1 MSTRI
6 FANCR
11 GLRKTNAS
19 PRPVPEFPMLSKFFD
34 PALLRLAE
42 YAKPY
47 KRLITISCFWMVIV
61 SSTTAVT
68 SKLLGLLTQK
78 GFYEQDPAMV
88 IAAPAALILI
98 TLLYAVALVMSNYT
112 MTKVSQ
118 SMLVTVRTQLYNNML
133 RWPLEQYQR
142 FSSGETSSKFVNE
155 ANIALSGATQ
165 AAMVLVRDSLQVLFL
180 FGLLFWQNW
189 QLTLVS
195 CIVGPVAAYLLGII
209 RRRIKAVVHKGQ
221 QAIADTLSCVQEA
234 YGAHRLIK
242 ISDTYDFEKERFRKV
257 NQAIRRTTLD
267 KKKFSSLGTPVTQ
280 VVAMMGVAVVVSFAL
295 IQAQAGRLTVGDF
308 ITFLSA
314 MLFLMQPLQKLAGL
328 NATFTAIAVAARS
341 IFATLDAPVQRDSGR
356 IVLDEVRGE
365 INFENV
371 HVRYPGSDLEALKGI
386 DLNIRAGEHVAFI
399 GHSGSGKTT
408 TVNLLPRFVE
418 VSKGCVR
425 IDGIDLRDCTLE
437 SLRNQIAVVS
447 QDVFLFDATVRENI
461 AYGHPDAT
469 PDDIDA
475 AAKAAALAD
484 VLSGLPQGL
493 DTAVGEG
500 GRLLSG
506 GQRQRISIARAF
518 LKNAPIVILDEAT
531 SALDSDSEQQ
541 IKLALEHLMKDRTCL
556 IIAHRLSVVDNVDR
570 IVALQNGLIVEQ
582 GTPSELM
589 AKGGVYAELKRLQQ
603 IQG

>member
-1 MSTRI
+1 
-6 FANCR
+6 
-11 GLRKTNAS
+11 
-19 PRPVPEFPMLSKFFD
+19 MLSKFFD

-98 TLLYAVALVMSNYT
+98 TLLYAVALVMGNYT

>member
-1 MSTRI
+1 
-6 FANCR
+6 
-11 GLRKTNAS
+11 
-19 PRPVPEFPMLSKFFD
+19 MLSKFFD
-34 PALLRLAE
+34 PALLRLAG

-461 AYGHPDAT
+461 TYGHPDAT

>member
-1 MSTRI
+1 
-6 FANCR
+6 
-11 GLRKTNAS
+11 
-19 PRPVPEFPMLSKFFD
+19 MLSKFFD
-34 PALLRLAE
+34 PALLRLAG

-556 IIAHRLSVVDNVDR
+556 LIAHRLSVVDNVDR

>member
-1 MSTRI
+1 
-6 FANCR
+6 
-11 GLRKTNAS
+11 
-19 PRPVPEFPMLSKFFD
+19 MLSKFFD
-34 PALLRLAE
+34 PALLRLAG

-47 KRLITISCFWMVIV
+47 KRLITLSCFWTVIV

-118 SMLVTVRTQLYNNML
+118 SMLVTVRAQLYNNML

-142 FSSGETSSKFVNE
+142 FSSGDASSKFVNE

-189 QLTLVS
+189 QLTFVS

-209 RRRIKAVVHKGQ
+209 RKRIKAVVHKGQ
-221 QAIADTLSCVQEA
+221 RAIADTLSCVQEV

-242 ISDTYDFEKERFRKV
+242 ISDTYGFEKERFRKV

-295 IQAQAGRLTVGDF
+295 MQARSGALTVGDF

-328 NATFTAIAVAARS
+328 NATFTAIGVAARS
-341 IFATLDAPVQRDSGR
+341 IFAMIDAPVQKDSGKV
-356 IVLDEVRGE
+356 VLDRVKGF
-365 INFENV
+365 IDFENV
-371 HVRYPGSDLEALKGI
+371 YVRYPGSDLEALKGI
-386 DLNIRAGEHVAFI
+386 SLHIRAGEHVAII
-399 GHSGSGKTT
+399 GYSGSGKTT
-408 TVNLLPRFVE
+408 MINLLPRFVE
-418 VSKGCVR
+418 ISEGSVK
-425 IDGIDLRDCTLE
+425 IDGIDVRDCTLE

-447 QDVFLFDATVRENI
+447 QDVFLFDASIRENV
-461 AYGHPDAT
+461 AYGCPEAT
-469 PDDIDA
+469 QKDIDA
-475 AAKAAALAD
+475 AIEAAALTEALKD
-484 VLSGLPQGL
+484 LPQGL
-493 DTAVGEG
+493 DFKVGEG

-518 LKNAPIVILDEAT
+518 LKNSSIVVLDEAT
-531 SALDSDSEQQ
+531 SALDSKSEHQ
-541 IKLALEHLMKDRTCL
+541 IKQALDRLMKGRTCL
-556 IIAHRLSVVDNVDR
+556 IIAHRLSMMNNIDR
-570 IVALQNGLIVEQ
+570 IVALQEGLIVEE
-582 GTPSELM
+582 GTPSELLS
-589 AKGGVYAELKRLQQ
+589 KNGLYAEFSRLQSSLRHLEPR
-603 IQG
+603 

>member
-1 MSTRI
+1 
-6 FANCR
+6 
-11 GLRKTNAS
+11 
-19 PRPVPEFPMLSKFFD
+19 MLSKFFD
-34 PALLRLAE
+34 PALLRLAG

-88 IAAPAALILI
+88 IAAPVALILI
-98 TLLYAVALVMSNYT
+98 TLLYAVALVMSNYM

-142 FSSGETSSKFVNE
+142 FSSGEASSKFVNE

-195 CIVGPVAAYLLGII
+195 CIVGPVATYLLGII

-242 ISDTYDFEKERFRKV
+242 ISDTYDFEKERFSKV
-257 NQAIRRTTLD
+257 NHAIRRTTLD
-267 KKKFSSLGTPVTQ
+267 KKKLSSLGTPITQ
-280 VVAMMGVAVVVSFAL
+280 VVAMMGVAVVVAFAL

-341 IFATLDAPVQRDSGR
+341 IFAMLDAPVQRDSGR

-386 DLNIRAGEHVAFI
+386 DLHIRAGEHVAFI

-437 SLRNQIAVVS
+437 SLRNQMAVVS

-461 AYGHPDAT
+461 AYGYPDAT

-484 VLSGLPQGL
+484 VLSGLPHGL

-589 AKGGVYAELKRLQQ
+589 AKGGVYAEFKRLQQ

>member
-1 MSTRI
+1 
-6 FANCR
+6 
-11 GLRKTNAS
+11 
-19 PRPVPEFPMLSKFFD
+19 MLSKFFD
-34 PALLRLAE
+34 PALLRLAG

>member
-1 MSTRI
+1 
-6 FANCR
+6 
-11 GLRKTNAS
+11 
-19 PRPVPEFPMLSKFFD
+19 MLSKFFD
-34 PALLRLAE
+34 PVLLRLAA
-42 YAKPY
+42 YARPY
-47 KRLITISCFWMVIV
+47 KRLIAISCFWTVIV

-68 SKLLGLLTQK
+68 SKLLGMLTQR
-78 GFYEQDPAMV
+78 GFYDQNPAM
-88 IAAPAALILI
+88 ITAAPAALILI
-98 TLLYAVALVMSNYT
+98 TLVYAVALVMSNYT

-118 SMLVTVRTQLYNNML
+118 SMLVTMRTQLYNNML
-133 RWPLEQYQR
+133 RWPLEQYQQ
-142 FSSGETSSKFVNE
+142 FSSGEASSKFVNE

-165 AAMVLVRDSLQVLFL
+165 SAMVLVRDSLQVLFL

-209 RRRIKAVVHKGQ
+209 RRRIKAVVRKGQ

-242 ISDTYDFEKERFRKV
+242 ISDTYDFEKERFSKV

-267 KKKFSSLGTPVTQ
+267 KKKLSSLGTPITQ

-295 IQAQAGRLTVGDF
+295 MQAQSGALTVGDF

-328 NATFTAIAVAARS
+328 NATFTTIGVAARS
-341 IFATLDAPVQRDSGR
+341 VFAMMDAPVQQDSGKT
-356 IVLDEVRGE
+356 ILNKVKGE

-371 HVRYPGSDLEALKGI
+371 HVRYPGSELEALKGI
-386 DLNIRAGEHVAFI
+386 SLHIRAGEHVAFI

-418 VSKGCVR
+418 VSEGSVR
-425 IDGIDLRDCTLE
+425 IDGIDIRDCTLE

-447 QDVFLFDATVRENI
+447 QDVFLFDATIRENI
-461 AYGHPDAT
+461 VYGCPDAA
-469 PDDIDA
+469 PEDIDA
-475 AAKAAALAD
+475 AVKAAALAD
-484 VLSGLPQGL
+484 LIGTLPQGL

-531 SALDSDSEQQ
+531 SALDSDSEHQ
-541 IKLALEHLMKDRTCL
+541 IKQALNSLMKGRTCL
-556 IIAHRLSVVDNVDR
+556 IVAHRLSMVDSVDR
-570 IVALQNGLIVEQ
+570 IVVLQKGVIVEE
-582 GTPSELM
+582 GAPSELM
-589 AKGGVYAELKRLQQ
+589 AKDGIYAEFTRLQQ
-603 IQG
+603 FRG

>member
-1 MSTRI
+1 
-6 FANCR
+6 
-11 GLRKTNAS
+11 
-19 PRPVPEFPMLSKFFD
+19 MLSKFFD
-34 PALLRLAE
+34 PVLLRLAA
-42 YAKPY
+42 YARPY
-47 KRLITISCFWMVIV
+47 KRLIAISCFWTVIV

-68 SKLLGLLTQK
+68 SKLLGMLTQR
-78 GFYEQDPAMV
+78 GFYDQNPAM
-88 IAAPAALILI
+88 ITAAPAALILI
-98 TLLYAVALVMSNYT
+98 TLVYAVALVMSNYT

-118 SMLVTVRTQLYNNML
+118 SMHVTMRTQLYNNML
-133 RWPLEQYQR
+133 RWPLEQYQQ
-142 FSSGETSSKFVNE
+142 FSSGEASSKFVNE

-165 AAMVLVRDSLQVLFL
+165 SAMVLVRDSLQVLFL

-209 RRRIKAVVHKGQ
+209 RRRIKAVVRKGQ

-242 ISDTYDFEKERFRKV
+242 ISDTYDFEKERFSKV

-267 KKKFSSLGTPVTQ
+267 KKKLSSLGTPITQ

-295 IQAQAGRLTVGDF
+295 MQAQSGALTVGDF

-328 NATFTAIAVAARS
+328 NATFTTIGVAARS
-341 IFATLDAPVQRDSGR
+341 VFAMMDAPVQQDSGKT
-356 IVLDEVRGE
+356 ILNKVKGE

-371 HVRYPGSDLEALKGI
+371 HVRYPGSELEALKGI
-386 DLNIRAGEHVAFI
+386 SLHIRAGEHVAFI

-418 VSKGCVR
+418 VSEGSVR
-425 IDGIDLRDCTLE
+425 IDGIDIRDCTLE

-447 QDVFLFDATVRENI
+447 QDVFLFDATIRENI
-461 AYGHPDAT
+461 VYGCPDAA
-469 PDDIDA
+469 PEDIDA
-475 AAKAAALAD
+475 AVKAAALAD
-484 VLSGLPQGL
+484 LIGTLPQGL

-531 SALDSDSEQQ
+531 SALDSDSEHQ
-541 IKLALEHLMKDRTCL
+541 IKQALNSLMKGRTCL
-556 IIAHRLSVVDNVDR
+556 IVAHRLSMVDSVDR
-570 IVALQNGLIVEQ
+570 IVVLQKGVIVEE
-582 GTPSELM
+582 GAPSELM
-589 AKGGVYAELKRLQQ
+589 AKDGIYAEFTRLQQ
-603 IQG
+603 FRG

>member
-1 MSTRI
+1 
-6 FANCR
+6 
-11 GLRKTNAS
+11 
-19 PRPVPEFPMLSKFFD
+19 MLSKFFD
-34 PALLRLAE
+34 PALLRLAG

-88 IAAPAALILI
+88 IAAPVALILI
-98 TLLYAVALVMSNYT
+98 TLLYAVALVMSNYM

-142 FSSGETSSKFVNE
+142 FSSGEASSKFVNE

-209 RRRIKAVVHKGQ
+209 RRRIKAVVHQGQ

-242 ISDTYDFEKERFRKV
+242 ISDTYDSEKERFSKV

-267 KKKFSSLGTPVTQ
+267 KKKLSSLGTPITQ
-280 VVAMMGVAVVVSFAL
+280 VVAMMGVAVVVAFAL

-341 IFATLDAPVQRDSGR
+341 IFAMLDAPVQRDSGR

-386 DLNIRAGEHVAFI
+386 DLHIRAGEHVAFI

-437 SLRNQIAVVS
+437 SLRNQMAVVS

-461 AYGHPDAT
+461 AYGYPDAT

-484 VLSGLPQGL
+484 VLSGLPHGL

-541 IKLALEHLMKDRTCL
+541 IKLALEHFMKDRTCL

-589 AKGGVYAELKRLQQ
+589 AKGGVYAEFKRLQQ

>member
-1 MSTRI
+1 
-6 FANCR
+6 
-11 GLRKTNAS
+11 
-19 PRPVPEFPMLSKFFD
+19 MLSKFFD
-34 PALLRLAE
+34 PALLRLAG

-88 IAAPAALILI
+88 IAAPVALILI
-98 TLLYAVALVMSNYT
+98 TLLYAVALVMSNYM

-142 FSSGETSSKFVNE
+142 FSSGEASSKFVNE

-242 ISDTYDFEKERFRKV
+242 ISDTYDFEKERFSKV

-267 KKKFSSLGTPVTQ
+267 KKKLSSLGTPITQ
-280 VVAMMGVAVVVSFAL
+280 VVAMMGVAVVVAFAL

-341 IFATLDAPVQRDSGR
+341 IFAMLDAPVQRDSGR

-386 DLNIRAGEHVAFI
+386 DLHIRAGEHVAFI

-437 SLRNQIAVVS
+437 SLRNQMAVVS

-461 AYGHPDAT
+461 AYGYPDAT

-484 VLSGLPQGL
+484 VLSGLPHGL

-589 AKGGVYAELKRLQQ
+589 AKGGVYAEFKRLQQ

>member
-1 MSTRI
+1 
-6 FANCR
+6 
-11 GLRKTNAS
+11 
-19 PRPVPEFPMLSKFFD
+19 MLSKFFD
-34 PALLRLAE
+34 PALLRLAG

-88 IAAPAALILI
+88 IAAPAVLILI

-461 AYGHPDAT
+461 TYGHPDAT

>member
-1 MSTRI
+1 MI
-6 FANCR
+6 
-11 GLRKTNAS
+11 KTKALLK
-19 PRPVPEFPMLSKFFD
+19 PVSEIHMLSKFFD
-34 PALLRLAE
+34 PVLLRLAA
-42 YAKPY
+42 YARPY
-47 KRLITISCFWMVIV
+47 KRLIAISCFWTVIV

-68 SKLLGLLTQK
+68 SKLLGMLTQR
-78 GFYEQDPAMV
+78 GFYDQNPAM
-88 IAAPAALILI
+88 ITAAPAALILI
-98 TLLYAVALVMSNYT
+98 TLVYAVALVMSNYT

-118 SMLVTVRTQLYNNML
+118 SMLVTMRTQLYNNML
-133 RWPLEQYQR
+133 RWPLEQYQQ
-142 FSSGETSSKFVNE
+142 FSSGEASSKFVNE

-165 AAMVLVRDSLQVLFL
+165 SAMVLVRDSLQVLFL

-209 RRRIKAVVHKGQ
+209 RRRIKAVVRKGQ

-242 ISDTYDFEKERFRKV
+242 ISDTYDFEKERFSKV

-267 KKKFSSLGTPVTQ
+267 KKKLSSLGTPITQ

-295 IQAQAGRLTVGDF
+295 MQAQSGALTVGDF

-328 NATFTAIAVAARS
+328 NATFTTIGVAARS
-341 IFATLDAPVQRDSGR
+341 VFAMMDAPVQQDSGKT
-356 IVLDEVRGE
+356 ILNKVKGE

-371 HVRYPGSDLEALKGI
+371 HVRYPGSELEALKGI
-386 DLNIRAGEHVAFI
+386 SLHIRAGEHVAFI

-418 VSKGCVR
+418 VSEGSVR
-425 IDGIDLRDCTLE
+425 IDGIDIRDCTLE

-447 QDVFLFDATVRENI
+447 QDVFLFDATIRENI
-461 AYGHPDAT
+461 VYGCPDAA
-469 PDDIDA
+469 PEDIDA
-475 AAKAAALAD
+475 AVKAAALAD
-484 VLSGLPQGL
+484 LIGTLPQGL

-531 SALDSDSEQQ
+531 SALDSDSEHQ
-541 IKLALEHLMKDRTCL
+541 IKQALNSLMKGRTCL
-556 IIAHRLSVVDNVDR
+556 IVAHRLSMVDSVDR
-570 IVALQNGLIVEQ
+570 IVVLQKGVIVEE
-582 GTPSELM
+582 GAPSELM
-589 AKGGVYAELKRLQQ
+589 AKDGIYAEFTRLQQ
-603 IQG
+603 FRG

>member
-1 MSTRI
+1 
-6 FANCR
+6 
-11 GLRKTNAS
+11 
-19 PRPVPEFPMLSKFFD
+19 MLSKFFD

-425 IDGIDLRDCTLE
+425 IDGINLRDCTLE

>member
-1 MSTRI
+1 
-6 FANCR
+6 
-11 GLRKTNAS
+11 
-19 PRPVPEFPMLSKFFD
+19 MLSKFFD
-34 PALLRLAE
+34 PALLRLAG

-88 IAAPAALILI
+88 IAAPAVLILI

-461 AYGHPDAT
+461 TYGHPDAT

-556 IIAHRLSVVDNVDR
+556 IIAHRFSVVDNVDR

>member
-1 MSTRI
+1 
-6 FANCR
+6 
-11 GLRKTNAS
+11 
-19 PRPVPEFPMLSKFFD
+19 MLSKFFD

-447 QDVFLFDATVRENI
+447 QDVFLFDATVRVNI